1 VTSNLKSRTVDGL
14 SWSLLNQFVGILTTQ
29 IVGIVLSRILGPSQF
44 GLVVMVTVVTQF
56 GVVFADLGMGSAL
69 VQKANLSRRDVST
82 VFWVN
87 CLMGLI
93 IGGVIALFAPA
104 IAAFYDQS
112 VLQGI
117 TYFVAATFL
126 INSLGTVQKC
136 LLEKELNF
144 KKLFYVNTF
153 SNIIAGIVIAS
164 DIAVYVIATPRAP
177 YGIPT
182 KMANMQSEL
191 TTNPHLN

>member
-87 CLMGLI
+87 CLDE
-93 IGGVIALFAPA
+93 VNRRK
-104 IAAFYDQS
+104 
-112 VLQGI
+112 
-117 TYFVAATFL
+117 FL
-126 INSLGTVQKC
+126 
-136 LLEKELNF
+136 
-144 KKLFYVNTF
+144 
-153 SNIIAGIVIAS
+153 
-164 DIAVYVIATPRAP
+164 
-177 YGIPT
+177 
-182 KMANMQSEL
+182 
-191 TTNPHLN
+191 